1 MFVLIQWCCQPGGQR
16 LKQYRHKKLRS
27 LTQVS
32 NFHDTLVLYLLMY
45 ENSRSLS
52 TYFWLISLER
62 KFDFA
67 ISYFSGLMGQ
77 GHTQERVLKQGE
89 SGLRCKMQFL
99 YIGAQGP
106 IIHVLLGW
114 HSSGKTK
121 TKFLHLI
128 CALLEDF
135 FQGLALL
142 RHMYIN
148 THKKSI
154 KYKSSPLRELD

>member
-52 TYFWLISLER
+52 TYFQLISLER

-77 GHTQERVLKQGE
+77 GHTYERVLKQGE
-89 SGLRCKMQFL
+89 GGLRCKMQFL

-106 IIHVLLGW
+106 SCTSWMAQLWQDKNKV
-114 HSSGKTK
+114 SSFNMCLTGRFLSRTSSVKTYV
-121 TKFLHLI
+121 H
-128 CALLEDF
+128 
-135 FQGLALL
+135 
-142 RHMYIN
+142 
-148 THKKSI
+148 
-154 KYKSSPLRELD
+154 